1 LSPSGLNNKRKI
13 HKVSSVIG
21 GKLVVGPERVI
32 ESEIPELFVI
42 ILIEETSGGS
52 DHIDTKFTV
61 KSHFSLIEGPY
72 SYTYLN
78 THI

>member
-1 LSPSGLNNKRKI
+1 M
-13 HKVSSVIG
+13 
-21 GKLVVGPERVI
+21 GPERVI

-52 DHIDTKFTV
+52 DHIDTKLTV